1 MNIEKNIKM
10 NREKEDSKEIVIG
23 GNKILNIFFY
33 GVAVVFLGYV
43 AGRAAAGNP
52 IDFITVFKQF
62 LSIV

>member
-1 MNIEKNIKM
+1 M

-33 GVAVVFLGYV
+33 GIAVVFLGYV